1 MNFSVKMKDQNENV
15 KVTFSER
22 EGENGILFVDVD
34 VSYAEAQVPE
44 PFSVCFEVSCV
55 DMYST
60 WGATLGTERNLA
72 PGWRRRKT
80 YSRLASGAPLHQV
93 LSSDGRNRLTI
104 ALSDAMTPIEISSGI
119 KEETAGLYCE
129 VRFFTMPVNS
139 ISQYHATIYIDQ
151 TDRPYEDA
159 LKAAERY
166 WAEECGYPCAYIP
179 DAARRPMY
187 SCWYSFHQHIDVDA
201 IVEQCRL
208 AKAMGM
214 DSVIVDDGWQ
224 TEDNSRGYA
233 FCGDWEVASSKVP
246 DMKAFVDRVHET
258 GMKFILWYSV
268 PFMGK
273 RTQAFERFH
282 DMILGYST
290 AGKTFAS
297 LDPRFPEVREYLIDT
312 YRRAAEDWGLDGFK
326 LDFIDSFKLLPETP
340 AFDERWDTLSLEE
353 GVDRLLKGIT
363 DALRAINPDMLIEFR
378 QSYFGPT
385 IRKYGN
391 MIRVADCPNDSF
403 MNHLS
408 GTDLRFCLG
417 KTPVHSDM
425 LMWHND
431 DSVEAAAYQVVCTLF
446 TVPQISVLL
455 DTIPEDHKKMLRFYL
470 GFWNENRDVLLDGDF
485 SAENPESLYSLVK
498 SEKGGHIIA
507 VAHAKPIL
515 TLSSFRRLHFVNASN
530 ERALV
535 LRATEDLGRRS
546 YRVFD
551 CMGNVME
558 EGELDLSRGLHEFSV
573 PRCGIVEFA

>member
-1 MNFSVKMKDQNENV
+1 M
-15 KVTFSER
+15 
-22 EGENGILFVDVD
+22 
-34 VSYAEAQVPE
+34 
-44 PFSVCFEVSCV
+44 
-55 DMYST
+55 
-60 WGATLGTERNLA
+60 
-72 PGWRRRKT
+72 
-80 YSRLASGAPLHQV
+80 
-93 LSSDGRNRLTI
+93 
-104 ALSDAMTPIEISSGI
+104 
-119 KEETAGLYCE
+119 
-129 VRFFTMPVNS
+129 
-139 ISQYHATIYIDQ
+139 
-151 TDRPYEDA
+151 
-159 LKAAERY
+159 
-166 WAEECGYPCAYIP
+166 
-179 DAARRPMY
+179 
-187 SCWYSFHQHIDVDA
+187 
-201 IVEQCRL
+201 

-224 TEDNSRGYA
+224 TESNARGYA
-233 FCGDWEVASSKVP
+233 FCGDWEVAPSKVP

-273 RTQAFERFH
+273 RTKAFSKFH
-282 DMILGYST
+282 DMVLGYST
-290 AGKTFAS
+290 AGKTYAS

-363 DALRAINPDMLIEFR
+363 DALRAIKPDMLIEFR

-417 KTPVHSDM
+417 ETPVHSDM
-425 LMWHND
+425 LMWHPD
-431 DSVEAAAYQVVCTLF
+431 DSVEAAAYQMACVLF

-455 DTIPEDHKKMLRFYL
+455 DKVSDDHRTMLKFYL
-470 GFWNENRDVLLDGDF
+470 GYWNENRAVLLDGDF

-498 SEKGGHIIA
+498 SEKDGHIIA

-515 TLSSFRRLHFVNASN
+515 TVSAFRKLDFVNASN
-530 ERALV
+530 EKALV
-535 LRATEDLGRRS
+535 VRASDDLGRRT
-546 YRVFD
+546 YRIFD
-551 CMGNVME
+551 CMGNVTE
-558 EGELDLSRGLHEFSV
+558 QGERDLSRGLHEFFV
-573 PRCGIVEFA
+573 PRCGILRIE

>member
-1 MNFSVKMKDQNENV
+1 MNFSVRMKEQDEGV
-15 KVTFSER
+15 KIVLSER
-22 EGENGILFVDVD
+22 EGEKGVLLVEVD
-34 VSYAEAQVPE
+34 VSYAEPQVPK
-44 PFSVCFEVSCV
+44 PFSVCFSVPCV

-60 WGATLGTERNLA
+60 WGSYLGTARNLGPA
-72 PGWRRRKT
+72 WSKKVTR
-80 YSRLASGAPLHQV
+80 SRLASGAPLHQA
-93 LSSDGRNRLTI
+93 LSSDGRNRITV
-104 ALSDAMTPIEISSGI
+104 ALSDAMTPTEIATGVH
-119 KEETAGLYCE
+119 EETAQLYCE

-139 ISQYHATIYIDQ
+139 ISEYHATVYIDRN
-151 TDRPYEDA
+151 DRPYEA
-159 LKAAERY
+159 SLKAAERY
-166 WAEECGYPCAYIP
+166 WTEECGYPCAYIP
-179 DAARRPMY
+179 DVAKRPMY
-187 SCWYSFHQHIDVDA
+187 SCWYSFHQNIDVDA

-208 AKAMGM
+208 AKALGM

-224 TEDNSRGYA
+224 TEDQSRGYA

-273 RTQAFERFH
+273 RTKAFQRFH
-282 DMILGYST
+282 DMVLGYPT
-290 AGKTFAS
+290 AGKTYAS
-297 LDPRFPEVREYLIDT
+297 LDPRFPEVREYIIDT

-326 LDFIDSFKLLPETP
+326 LDFIDSFRLFPETP
-340 AFDERWDTLSLEE
+340 AFDERWDTLSLED
-353 GVDRLLKGIT
+353 GVDRLLRGIT

-403 MNHLS
+403 MNHVS

-425 LMWHND
+425 LMWHGD
-431 DSVEAAAYQVVCTLF
+431 DPVEAAACQVVCTLF

-455 DTIPEDHKKMLRFYL
+455 DKIPEDHRKMLGFYL

-485 SAENPESLYSLVK
+485 TAENPESLYSLVK
-498 SEKGGHIIA
+498 AQLDGRIIA

-515 TLSSFRRLHFVNASN
+515 TVDGFRKLHFVNASN
-530 ERALV
+530 EQTLV
-535 LRATEDLGRRS
+535 VRIAADLGKRS
-546 YRVFD
+546 YRVLD
-551 CMGNVME
+551 CMGNVLEQGMI
-558 EGELDLSRGLHEFSV
+558 DLVKGLHEFSV
-573 PRCGIVEFA
+573 PRCGMVEIE